1 MKREQLKEYFR
12 RQYSLLV
19 EQEEEDPFATDDEGG
34 DEDAADEA
42 GDEGGEEA
50 ADEDEEG
57 EGEGEEEEAEV
68 EVAEED
74 RIRLGKSMDDQLQA
88 VLIDIESEAIKSAA
102 VQAESKS
109 ILQIY
114 LNEQSTTDV
123 VLDTDRFAAEVAR
136 VVKNFDSFFDIEE
149 MVLSKVRS
157 FLLDKHGEE
166 VAQQVEDLLAA
177 RHNIRHDEDV
187 RHEEK
192 EVDLQVPLAVGA
204 APGGGGGGGV

>member
-12 RQYSLLV
+12 RQYNLLV

-34 DEDAADEA
+34 DEEAADEGGDE
-42 GDEGGEEA
+42 GDEGGEGEG
-50 ADEDEEG
+50 EEG
-57 EGEGEEEEAEV
+57 EDEGEEEEAEV

-74 RIRLGKSMDDQLQA
+74 RVRLGKSMDDQLQA

-187 RHEEK
+187 RHEEE

-204 APGGGGGGGV
+204 APGGGGGGV